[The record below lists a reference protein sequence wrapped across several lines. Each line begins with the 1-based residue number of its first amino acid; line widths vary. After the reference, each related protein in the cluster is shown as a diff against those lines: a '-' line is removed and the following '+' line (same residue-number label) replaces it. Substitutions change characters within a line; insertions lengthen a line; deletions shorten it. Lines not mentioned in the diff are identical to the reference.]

1 MIMAIPN
8 ANGISDNSKLP
19 DFRQNPTGFRAKDGN
34 WAKTFPSLK
43 ISPQG
48 DTRQYVLD
56 TTGVLGH
63 GLRLGL
69 LF

>member
-8 ANGISDNSKLP
+8 ANEPIP
-19 DFRQNPTGFRAKDGN
+19 DFRQNPPKHHFRAKDGN

-43 ISPQG
+43 INPQG
-48 DTRQYVLD
+48 DARQYVLD